1 MTDPYDLRFRV
12 LNTHK
17 AYDSKVDP
25 SKPDT
30 DKDGNGYLD
39 GWSGVYNVSYDR
51 GIEYTDNVVLYRENL
66 RSGDGIEGEE
76 IIPNQA
82 GVHEVDASEVGSS
95 ADVRADSKREHS
107 NIHIGELHWEE
118 FDPSQSGDP
127 TDQDVTPDPSLTVE
141 VDYHESV
148 NGTGVLDQLELA
160 EKTYALYG
168 IDIEYVL
175 DEEVNN
181 ITDRTNDPRGPEET
195 IELEVVRPLTALQN
209 EDQNHNRPDT
219 AYMYI
224 TSDGGGERNMIGN
237 FNWTSDPN
245 GVASCNGDDAKCKI
259 PFRGQLNWG
268 IVILYDDIR
277 NPGGNMSLHATKTMI
292 HETGHL
298 LGAGRNDDGS
308 IAGVVPEEIYSGG
321 SGDSTPE
328 EIGYSGPES
337 DEWSIMSSGF
347 NDPIDSQPM
356 NGNYVAFSIEEVL
369 TVEFNEVETV
379 D

>member
-1 MTDPYDLRFRV
+1 M
-12 LNTHK
+12 
-17 AYDSKVDP
+17 
-25 SKPDT
+25 
-30 DKDGNGYLD
+30 
-39 GWSGVYNVSYDR
+39 
-51 GIEYTDNVVLYRENL
+51 
-66 RSGDGIEGEE
+66 
-76 IIPNQA
+76 
-82 GVHEVDASEVGSS
+82 GSS
-95 ADVRADSKREHS
+95 ADVRGDSKREHS

-127 TDQDVTPDPSLTVE
+127 TDEDVTPDPSLTVE

-168 IDIEYVL
+168 IDVEYVV

-195 IELEVVRPLTALQN
+195 IELEVVRPLTASQN

-224 TSDGGGERNMIGN
+224 TSDGGGEGNIIGN
-237 FNWTSDPN
+237 LNWTSDPN

-268 IVILYDDIR
+268 TVILYDDIR
-277 NPGGNMSLHATKTMI
+277 NSGGNTNLHTTKTMI

-308 IAGVVPEEIYSGG
+308 IAGVVPQEVYSGKN
-321 SGDSTPE
+321 DETPE
-328 EIGYSGPES
+328 DITIGNLGNTSTWSVMSGGYQQEFGS
-337 DEWSIMSSGF
+337 T
-347 NDPIDSQPM
+347 PM
-356 NGNYVAFSIEEVL
+356 NGDYISFSIEELL
-369 TVEFNEVETV
+369 TIEFKEIETRSQP
-379 D
+379 